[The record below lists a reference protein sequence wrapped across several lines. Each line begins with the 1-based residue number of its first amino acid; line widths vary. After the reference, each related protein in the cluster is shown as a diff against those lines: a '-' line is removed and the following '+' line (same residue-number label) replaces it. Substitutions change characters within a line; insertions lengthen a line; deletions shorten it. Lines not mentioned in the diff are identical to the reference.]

1 MSQGYHFTLYTTVIG
16 PNGWKV
22 AIVLEELGL
31 SYKSLYLDFSKNE
44 QKSPEHLK
52 YNPNGRIPTL
62 IDHENNDFAIW
73 ESNAIILYLVDK
85 YDTEHKFSVENF
97 EERAQ
102 LLQWLFFQA
111 SGQGPYFGQAAHFVR
126 YHPERIPSATE
137 RYQKE
142 VLRVLG
148 VLDGVLS
155 KREWLVG
162 NKLTVADISFITWV
176 ATYAHYYPFNRGVF
190 FFRWNV
196 SATTVLLKDYHGF
209 DLEKDF
215 PSVYKWHT
223 KLLKREATSKVYNT
237 LHALIKSGSAQK

>member
-1 MSQGYHFTLYTTVIG
+1 MSPEHHFTLYTTVMG

-31 SYKSLYLDFSKNE
+31 NYKSLYLDFSKNE
-44 QKSPEHLK
+44 QRSPEHLR

-62 IDHENNDFAIW
+62 IDHKNNDFAIW
-73 ESNAIILYLVDK
+73 ESNAIILYLVEK

-111 SGQGPYFGQAAHFVR
+111 SGQGPYFGQAAHFLR

-148 VLDGVLS
+148 VLDSVLS

-162 NKLTVADISFITWV
+162 DKLTVADMSFIT
-176 ATYAHYYPFNRGVF
+176 
-190 FFRWNV
+190 WNV
-196 SATTVLLKDYHGF
+196 SATTLLLKDYPGF

-223 KLLKREATSKVYNT
+223 KLLKREATSKVYDT
-237 LHALIKSGSAQK
+237 LHALIRSGSAEK